1 MAGNEPPV
9 NRAGDNGFASDGVQ
23 LTTVRGCCLTI
34 RYDSRDVPG
43 GSPSLKPSF
52 PVPDR
57 TTGTPL
63 GSSVG
68 DISEPGGA

>member
-9 NRAGDNGFASDGVQ
+9 NRAGDDGFASDGVQ

-43 GSPSLKPSF
+43 GSPSLNPPFQF
-52 PVPDR
+52 PIGRRERPWAA
-57 TTGTPL
+57 L
-63 GSSVG
+63 
-68 DISEPGGA
+68 